1 MEKSGVLTI
10 TVTTDR
16 FINLGRMQAAALGKP
31 ELPLVVIPHPLA
43 GLGEEDARQ
52 RGRGVGEEVL
62 ALVERM
68 RSGS

>member
-1 MEKSGVLTI
+1 MLTI

-16 FINLGRMQAAALGKP
+16 FVNLGRMQAAALGKP

-43 GLGEEDARQ
+43 GLGEEQARE
-52 RGRGVGEEVL
+52 RGRAVAEEVL

-68 RSGS
+68 RAGE